1 MTIDERSNTI
11 ESSTVQFAKALA
23 DDTRQRIMAVCCC
36 RWCSV
41 GELVG
46 EVDVG
51 QSTVSHHLA
60 ILREAGL
67 VHVRVQGR
75 QTFYT
80 LNQDAVTQC
89 CGRLVTAFAPE
100 RELLIRPGEIE

>member
-1 MTIDERSNTI
+1 MKESN
-11 ESSTVQFAKALA
+11 TVQFAKALA

-46 EVDVG
+46 EVGVG

-60 ILREAGL
+60 ILRQAGL
-67 VHVRVQGR
+67 VHVREQGR
-75 QTFYT
+75 QTFYS